1 MADLIKKIKIK
12 QSDGS
17 FSDYIPIGVDSSNVI
32 LANNKNLE
40 TELNNLDENK
50 LEASNIVAGDN
61 ISIQTSGND
70 IVISSTGGGG
80 GGSIPIDGVS
90 NISATAGD
98 ETATIKWTDPDNVVL
113 EGITLAEWSGT
124 KLVIN
129 TEHYP
134 ENTNDGVMKV
144 DSKVKNQ
151 YQTNGYQ
158 LAGLTNDTQ
167 YYGMLFPYSTGGYVN
182 SSSGNRF
189 TITPGAIYPSAAT
202 NLAVAAD
209 SANLTFTLSFT
220 MPSDAVKATAV
231 MKKGSAPNSATDGSY
246 VNNLISGQTAT
257 FSNIEKN
264 TDYYFAVYTYNSQNR
279 ETKSSVITKKIA
291 FLEIVTFADG
301 TDAQIKAMLDAHYN
315 GEIDIADYWTVGNTR
330 KISLNAITVS
340 DGGNRSWAA
349 QDITIVITAMKQHDL
364 ATPINGI
371 TKAAIT
377 CQTRECVNNLTA
389 ASNTN
394 GHISWD
400 MTRAEVTDNTKVH
413 WSGIALRT
421 FCNGD
426 FLTTAMPTGIRN
438 MIKPV
443 SRTVLKT
450 RGYSGAGSDS
460 TVDKTTETVTD
471 SIFLPTYP
479 EIFGNT
485 AYDYYMSKTTP
496 AGEEG
501 TQWKYYETA
510 SNRIK
515 YGNNNGAPNSK
526 AQYWWNGSPSTL
538 YAFSDGYY
546 WCRVDTDGSAGNS
559 IGNYADGFA
568 PAFAL

>member
-1 MADLIKKIKIK
+1 MANLIKKIKIK

-158 LAGLTNDTQ
+158 LTGLTNDTQ

-182 SSSGNRF
+182 SLSGNRF

-257 FSNIEKN
+257 FSNIEKD

-291 FLEIVTFADG
+291 SLEIVTFADG

-330 KISLNAITVS
+330 KISLNAITFA
-340 DGGNRSWAA
+340 DGSYNTTWNS
-349 QDITIVITAMKQHDL
+349 QDVTIVITAIKQHDL

-377 CQTRECVNNLTA
+377 CQTREAIGMLTF
-389 ASNTN
+389 
-394 GHISWD
+394 D
-400 MTRAEVTDNTKVH
+400 LTRARVTDNTKVH

-450 RGYSGAGSDS
+450 RGCSGTGSNG

-485 AYDYYMSKTTP
+485 AYDSYMSKTTP

-515 YGNNNGAPNSK
+515 YGNNNGAPNSSV
-526 AQYWWNGSPSTL
+526 QYWWNGSPST
-538 YAFSDGYY
+538 YFNRHGYY
-546 WCRVDTDGSAGNS
+546 WCAVRTDGC
-559 IGNYADGFA
+559 ADCYTGGDDGDSSVWFA

>member
-1 MADLIKKIKIK
+1 
-12 QSDGS
+12 
-17 FSDYIPIGVDSSNVI
+17 
-32 LANNKNLE
+32 
-40 TELNNLDENK
+40 
-50 LEASNIVAGDN
+50 
-61 ISIQTSGND
+61 
-70 IVISSTGGGG
+70 
-80 GGSIPIDGVS
+80 
-90 NISATAGD
+90 
-98 ETATIKWTDPDNVVL
+98 
-113 EGITLAEWSGT
+113 
-124 KLVIN
+124 
-129 TEHYP
+129 
-134 ENTNDGVMKV
+134 
-144 DSKVKNQ
+144 
-151 YQTNGYQ
+151 
-158 LAGLTNDTQ
+158 
-167 YYGMLFPYSTGGYVN
+167 
-182 SSSGNRF
+182 
-189 TITPGAIYPSAAT
+189 
-202 NLAVAAD
+202 
-209 SANLTFTLSFT
+209 
-220 MPSDAVKATAV
+220 
-231 MKKGSAPNSATDGSY
+231 
-246 VNNLISGQTAT
+246 
-257 FSNIEKN
+257 
-264 TDYYFAVYTYNSQNR
+264 
-279 ETKSSVITKKIA
+279 
-291 FLEIVTFADG
+291 
-301 TDAQIKAMLDAHYN
+301 
-315 GEIDIADYWTVGNTR
+315 
-330 KISLNAITVS
+330 
-340 DGGNRSWAA
+340 
-349 QDITIVITAMKQHDL
+349 MKQHDL